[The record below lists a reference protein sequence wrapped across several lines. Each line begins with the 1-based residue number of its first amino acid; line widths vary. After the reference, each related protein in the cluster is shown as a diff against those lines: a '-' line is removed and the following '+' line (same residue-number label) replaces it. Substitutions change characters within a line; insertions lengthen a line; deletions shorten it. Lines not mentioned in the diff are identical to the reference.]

1 MELQKEFGVE
11 MYDFGARNYDPAIGR
26 WMNMDPLAEAM
37 RRHSPYNFA
46 FNNPIYF
53 IDPDGMMPVEG
64 GAPAAGGE
72 SPVVSGDGGGGDG
85 GFQVQGM
92 VMHDSRFVN
101 LKSVYQAPQSGGT
114 TTGRA
119 EGGGKTGETTV
130 YEKGEGSTHYVDTYQ
145 TTDSDVVNNADGTT
159 SLTRTRTRTRTTII
173 QNPQTGEAEV
183 ISTNVSTE
191 VLNIKRGTISRPD
204 PEGSFQ
210 GDEVSHSKTVSS
222 EPVSQYNQTGSGSI
236 IHQDRVNHV
245 RRELNSMPLGKS
257 LTQDR
262 DALNSIVAATGV
274 LAYLGGFASK
284 AVLRSNP
291 YTGGAIALYT
301 IYDFADNKFGDHTG
315 RKALIGL

>member
-1 MELQKEFGVE
+1 MELQEEFGTVF
-11 MYDFGARNYDPAIGR
+11 YDFGARNYDPALGR
-26 WMNMDPLAEAM
+26 WMNIDPLAEKM
-37 RRHSPYNFA
+37 RRHSPYNYA

-53 IDPDGMMPVEG
+53 IDPDGMEAVANEG
-64 GAPAAGGE
+64 AGSATAAAASGSGGQNMGAVVMGAEEYQGGE
-72 SPVVSGDGGGGDG
+72 TAINIK
-85 GFQVQGM
+85 M
-92 VMHDSRFVN
+92 TY
-101 LKSVYQAPQSGGT
+101 KAPQASGSS
-114 TTGRA
+114 TGSSG
-119 EGGGKTGETTV
+119 GGGKTGETTV
-130 YEKGEGSTHYVDTYQ
+130 YEKGEGGTHYVDTYQ

-159 SLTRTRTRTRTTII
+159 SLTRTRTRTRTTIV
-173 QNPQTGEAEV
+173 QNPDTGEAVV
-183 ISTNVSTE
+183 IGTNVSTE
-191 VLNIKRGTISRPD
+191 VLNIKRGTISSPD

-210 GDEVSHSKTVSS
+210 GDEISHGKTISS
-222 EPVSQYNQTGSGSI
+222 EPVSQYNQAGSGSI